1 MGPGEEGP
9 GDRHGPVKD
18 RGERKPVLSTLV
30 IGHDLQSATFRA
42 GVSTPVLL
50 SLSPPSPPSQCS
62 VAVPGSMLFLKS
74 LPLVLFPKV
83 YNEQIHD
90 LLEPKGPLTIRE
102 DPDKG
107 VVVPGL
113 SFHQVRAGPQVW
125 QPLHWSSGVPSNG
138 NLGIS

>member
-1 MGPGEEGP
+1 MAQCL
-9 GDRHGPVKD
+9 
-18 RGERKPVLSTLV
+18 LSAALP
-30 IGHDLQSATFRA
+30 
-42 GVSTPVLL
+42 TPVYTL
-50 SLSPPSPPSQCS
+50 C
-62 VAVPGSMLFLKS
+62 VANPGRTSFLRS

-113 SFHQVRAGPQVW
+113 SFHQVFAGPQVW
-125 QPLHWSSGVPSNG
+125 PPRHWPSGVPSNAVWESPG
-138 NLGIS
+138 YHGGLGVVAAEMVVE